1 MILPFFN
8 WLFKDLFFEPIKEKG
23 MKATIN
29 RFSHEEKQTL
39 GDFTLNDNNGNAI
52 FKCKTLELPWLNN
65 ATQKSCIPTGT
76 YKVVPRTSA
85 KFKKHFHVLDV
96 QGRSYILI
104 HAGNYFTDILGC
116 ILVGD
121 SHKDVNNDGFRD
133 VLNSKNT
140 LNKLLALAPN
150 GFELTIK

>member
-1 MILPFFN
+1 MILPYN
-8 WLFKDLFFEPIKEKG
+8 WFRKYFDYKPIIEKG

-29 RFSHEEKQTL
+29 RFSHEKKQTL
-39 GDFTLNDNNGNAI
+39 GEFSLSKDGKEI
-52 FKCKTLELPWLNN
+52 YRCKTLELPWLDN
-65 ATQKSCIPTGT
+65 AKQKSCIPTGT

-104 HAGNYFTDILGC
+104 HAGNYYTDILGC

-121 SHKDVNNDGFRD
+121 SHRDVNNDGFRD

>member
-1 MILPFFN
+1 MILPFFK
-8 WLFKDLFFEPIKEKG
+8 WLITDLFFEPIKQEG
-23 MKATIN
+23 MTANIN

-39 GDFTLNDNNGNAI
+39 GEFTLFNNGKEI
-52 FKCKTLELPWLNN
+52 FRCKTLELPWLNN

-76 YKVVPRTSA
+76 YKVVPRTSS
-85 KFKKHFHVLDV
+85 KFKKHFHVTDV

-104 HAGNYFTDILGC
+104 HAGNYYWDILGC

-150 GFELTIK
+150 GFELKIT